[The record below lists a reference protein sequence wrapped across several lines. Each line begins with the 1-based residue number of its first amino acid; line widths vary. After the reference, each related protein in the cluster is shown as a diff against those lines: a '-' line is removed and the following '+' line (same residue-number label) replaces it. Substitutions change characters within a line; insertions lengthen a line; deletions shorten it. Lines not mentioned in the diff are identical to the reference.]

1 MKKPLNQP
9 PRVRLATPSK
19 PKSRVQSAT
28 RALRLLEYLNSYPGL
43 SLAELAHVFSFS
55 RGTAYRL
62 LETLCDEGYVERDTA
77 TGGYKLGHRVRSLSD
92 GYADEQWLKDYA
104 LDRLY
109 ALAADVKWPLKLAT
123 LHGFEMLVRAST
135 DSRSPFA
142 QSRTYAGHRVPLLR
156 SAAGLVYLAFS
167 HDDQRRLLMDMVKHS
182 SPHTA
187 DINELNSPG
196 WTKRFKDIAR
206 DGYAFV
212 GDAKLSM
219 VAVPVVTKGGVFAA
233 IAMQFFTK
241 ALRREHVRADYVPLL
256 QSAAQDIAAGLE
268 KSNSR

>member
-1 MKKPLNQP
+1 MRKAILTR
-9 PRVRLATPSK
+9 PRVRIAAPTK

-28 RALRLLEYLNSYPGL
+28 RALRLLEYLNSSPGL
-43 SLAELAHVFSFS
+43 SLAELAQVFALS
-55 RGTAYRL
+55 RGTTYRL

-77 TGGYKLGHRVRSLSD
+77 TGGYKLGSRVRSLSD
-92 GYADEQWLKDYA
+92 GYADEQWLKDFA

-167 HDDQRRLLMDMVKHS
+167 EDNQRRLLIEMVKHS
-182 SPHTA
+182 SPHAA
-187 DINELNSPG
+187 DISEVNAPG
-196 WTKRFKDIAR
+196 WGKRFKDIAR
-206 DGYAFV
+206 DGYAFI
-212 GDAKLSM
+212 GDTKLSM
-219 VAVPVVTKGGVFAA
+219 VAVPVITKGGIFAA

-241 ALRREHVRADYVPLL
+241 ALSRSEVRADYIPLL
-256 QSAAQDIAAGLE
+256 QAAARDIAAGLD
-268 KSNSR
+268 KVR